1 MSGPSAEHGVS
12 PTGRSLARDPHKEE
26 TCCGKWSRKQQVFP
40 KPTNILVVAAMGLVR
55 ADLHLVAA
63 IYLVRGR
70 GCCGLLSIL
79 ILGLCSSVRT
89 RQAPPL
95 SRACAEGSV
104 AARGNS
110 RRGVHVS
117 TSHNLIYDFRTA
129 VRYCLVAEI
138 QSTAV
143 AYGTVPCWQLT
154 SGVATKLSHWS

>member
-55 ADLHLVAA
+55 ADLHLVAT

-79 ILGLCSSVRT
+79 ILGGGLCSSVRT

-95 SRACAEGSV
+95 SKA
-104 AARGNS
+104 
-110 RRGVHVS
+110 
-117 TSHNLIYDFRTA
+117 TA
-129 VRYCLVAEI
+129 V
-138 QSTAV
+138 
-143 AYGTVPCWQLT
+143 
-154 SGVATKLSHWS
+154 LSVFL

>member
-12 PTGRSLARDPHKEE
+12 PTGWSLARDPHKEE

-79 ILGLCSSVRT
+79 ILGALFERSY
-89 RQAPPL
+89 QASASPQRSYVLVSEPWVFVLPVFQPPSHL
-95 SRACAEGSV
+95 TDNCMGLREFSTNSAELDS
-104 AARGNS
+104 AAR
-110 RRGVHVS
+110 
-117 TSHNLIYDFRTA
+117 
-129 VRYCLVAEI
+129 
-138 QSTAV
+138 
-143 AYGTVPCWQLT
+143 VPAASVLET
-154 SGVATKLSHWS
+154 PGFGSI

>member
-79 ILGLCSSVRT
+79 ILGALFERSYWY
-89 RQAPPL
+89 QASASPQRSYMKENTQYTAL
-95 SRACAEGSV
+95 WRHRAPRA
-104 AARGNS
+104 
-110 RRGVHVS
+110 
-117 TSHNLIYDFRTA
+117 
-129 VRYCLVAEI
+129 LVARKMRRTG
-138 QSTAV
+138 Q
-143 AYGTVPCWQLT
+143 P
-154 SGVATKLSHWS
+154 H